1 VHARR
6 GRTVGIVSLLT
17 LAVAFAGYVREAALA
32 ARFGLSAT
40 MDAYFAAV
48 FIPTLVYMVLI
59 AGTLSP
65 VFIPILIQA
74 DGDEER
80 VQLSETFSVVT
91 NVVLLVL
98 ATTIALGL
106 VTVHVWLPLLFA
118 GFSSTTA
125 GTATHLVYIIFPAV
139 IFVAVAG
146 ILTAAL
152 NGFHQFAL
160 PAAAPALSSLAVIVA
175 AVLARGDRAIYVV
188 GFATALGFLLQFVF
202 LLPATARLGIRYRL
216 VLNFRHPAIG
226 KLIRLGV
233 PLLLYLLVANASAFL
248 ERNLASHLSA
258 GAVSSITYATR
269 LFAIPANFFAAP
281 LAIVAYPLFVREAAR
296 DNCGDL
302 RNQISRMI
310 RLVCFLFMPLTVWV
324 VMNALPLTRMF
335 YERGQFHQSDSI
347 VTARVLMLY
356 GVGILPNAIAVILLR
371 CFYAV
376 QDTMTPLWAESID
389 LAFYI
394 VFALLLTPRFGLA
407 GLAITRGMTF
417 FLVASILTF
426 VLSRKRM
433 LLVVDFDLLR
443 FLGRT
448 AIASLAMAAVSWMS
462 FHLLQSAFDS
472 GKTPIRLGIVCAVL
486 AVSAPVFLGVARLL
500 KLDEATHIVST
511 VWQLV
516 PGVANSVSGED
527 GQLPP
532 LSGEST

>member
-1 VHARR
+1 VHPRR

-17 LAVAFAGYVREAALA
+17 LGVAFAGYVREAALA
-32 ARFGLSAT
+32 ARFGLSTT

-65 VFIPILIQA
+65 VLISILIQQE
-74 DGDEER
+74 GDEDR
-80 VQLSETFSVVT
+80 AQLAETFSVVT
-91 NVVLLVL
+91 NVVLLLL
-98 ATTIALGL
+98 ALTIALGV
-106 VTVHVWLPLLFA
+106 VTARTWLPLLFS
-118 GFSSTTA
+118 GFDRTTTD
-125 GTATHLVYIIFPAV
+125 TATRLVYIIFPAV
-139 IFVAVAG
+139 IFVALAG

-152 NGFHQFAL
+152 NGFHKFAL
-160 PAAAPALSSLAVIVA
+160 PAAAPALSSLVVIA
-175 AVLARGDRAIYVV
+175 AAALARGDRAIYVV
-188 GFATALGFLLQFVF
+188 GLATALGFLLQFVF

-233 PLLLYLLVANASAFL
+233 PLLLYLLVANASSFL
-248 ERNLASHLSA
+248 ERNLASKLSA

-281 LAIVAYPLFVREAAR
+281 LAIVVYPLFVREAVR
-296 DNCGDL
+296 DNYGDL

-310 RLVCFLFMPLTVWV
+310 RLVCFLFMPLTLWV
-324 VMNALPLTRMF
+324 VMNALPLIRMF
-335 YERGQFHQSDSI
+335 YERGQFHVSDSV

-356 GVGILPNAIAVILLR
+356 GVGILPNAVAVILLR

-389 LAFYI
+389 LAFY
-394 VFALLLTPRFGLA
+394 VVVALLLTPRFGLA

-417 FLVASILTF
+417 FLVASILIF
-426 VLSRKRM
+426 VLSRKRK

-472 GKTPIRLGIVCAVL
+472 GKTPLRLGIICAVL

-516 PGVANSVSGED
+516 PGLASSVSEAD
-527 GQLPP
+527 GRLPP
-532 LSGEST
+532 LNGEST